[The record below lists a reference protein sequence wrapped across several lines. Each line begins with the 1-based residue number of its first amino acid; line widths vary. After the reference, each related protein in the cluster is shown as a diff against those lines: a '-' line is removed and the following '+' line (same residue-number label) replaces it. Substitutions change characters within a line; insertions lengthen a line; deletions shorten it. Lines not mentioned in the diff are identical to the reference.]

1 MAAETARAFAALER
15 QAQVL
20 MSAFIA
26 AGHEAVSPAVI
37 QPARYFLDVIGE
49 SLRAR
54 TYVFTDPD
62 GDELC
67 LRPDLTVPACRLHLE
82 RDAEARQPA
91 KYCYNGAAFRFQP
104 MGGDSTHPREFRQAG
119 IENFGD
125 AGREAADA
133 ETVALILS
141 SLCAA
146 GLKGEQ
152 LRLGDLGLFRAL
164 LKSVAMP
171 ERWRQLLMHRFWRP
185 EAFRAELKRLVSGT
199 GQMLDPKRRAFV
211 ATLDATDRDAA
222 QAQVATYLDGQGIEL
237 TGSRSLAEIT
247 ESLLWVAADAK
258 AAPLSLATA
267 DLIESYVAIRA
278 PATKAIEALGA
289 IAERAGPEMVRAVGT
304 YQERLKLLAA
314 TGVDLRAA
322 EFSAEFGRNLEYY
335 TGFVFEVVLPKLGR
349 ASPVAGGGRYDRL
362 LKSVGAPRDVPAVG
376 VAVHTERLLAA
387 INGGSSAAGNNGS
400 SAAGN
405 GDAA

>member
-1 MAAETARAFAALER
+1 MVAETARGFAALER
-15 QAQVL
+15 QAQVI

-26 AGHEAVSPAVI
+26 AGHEAVSPAAI

-67 LRPDLTVPACRLHLE
+67 LRPDLTVPTCRLHLE
-82 RDAEARQPA
+82 RDSNARQPA

-104 MGGDSTHPREFRQAG
+104 QGADSTHPREFRQAG
-119 IENFGD
+119 IENYGD
-125 AGREAADA
+125 AAREAADA

-141 SLCAA
+141 ALRAA

-152 LRLGDLGLFRAL
+152 LRVGDLGLFRAL

-185 EAFRAELKRLVSGT
+185 DAFRAELKRLVAGT
-199 GQMLDPKRRAFV
+199 GQSLDPKRRDFI
-211 ATLDATDRDAA
+211 ATLDETDRDAA
-222 QAQVATYLDGQGIEL
+222 QAQVAAYLDQQGIEV

-247 ESLLWVAADAK
+247 ENLLWVAADAK
-258 AAPLSLATA
+258 AAPLPAATA
-267 DLIESYVAIRA
+267 ELIETYVAVRG
-278 PATKAIEALGA
+278 PARDAADTLRKL
-289 IAERAGPEMVRAVGT
+289 AERAGPDMARAVDT
-304 YQERLKLLAA
+304 YAERLKLLAA
-314 TGVDLRAA
+314 IGVDLKHA

-335 TGFVFEVVLPKLGR
+335 TGFVFEVVLPRLGR

-362 LKSVGAPRDVPAVG
+362 LRQVGAPRDVPAVG
-376 VAVHTERLLAA
+376 AAVHTERLLAA
-387 INGGSSAAGNNGS
+387 INGEAA
-400 SAAGN
+400 
-405 GDAA
+405 

>member
-1 MAAETARAFAALER
+1 MVAETTKAFAALER

-26 AGHEAVSPAVI
+26 AGHEAVSPAAI

-67 LRPDLTVPACRLHLE
+67 LRPDLTVPTCRLHLE
-82 RDAEARQPA
+82 RDSNARQPA

-104 MGGDSTHPREFRQAG
+104 QGGNSTHPREFRQAG

-133 ETVALILS
+133 ETVALILAALRS
-141 SLCAA
+141 A

-152 LRLGDLGLFRAL
+152 LRIGDLGLFRAL

-185 EAFRAELKRLVSGT
+185 DAFRAELKRLVSGASAA
-199 GQMLDPKRRAFV
+199 LDPQRRDFI
-211 ATLDATDRDAA
+211 ATLDETDRDAA
-222 QAQVATYLDGQGIEL
+222 QAQVAAYLDAKGIEL

-247 ESLLWVAADAK
+247 ENLLWLAADAK
-258 AAPLSLATA
+258 AAPLPAATA
-267 DLIESYVAIRA
+267 ELIETYVAVRG
-278 PATKAIEALGA
+278 PAREAADTLRKLA
-289 IAERAGPEMVRAVGT
+289 DRAGPDMVRAVDVYG
-304 YQERLKLLAA
+304 ERLKLLAA
-314 TGVDLRAA
+314 TGVDLKHT

-335 TGFVFEVVLPKLGR
+335 TGFVFEVLLPRLGP

-362 LKSVGAPRDVPAVG
+362 LRQVGAPREVPAVG
-376 VAVHTERLLAA
+376 AAIHTERLLAA
-387 INGGSSAAGNNGS
+387 ING
-400 SAAGN
+400 
-405 GDAA
+405 DAA

>member
-1 MAAETARAFAALER
+1 MAAETAKAFAALER

-49 SLRAR
+49 GLRAR

-67 LRPDLTVPACRLHLE
+67 LRPDLTVPTCRLHLE
-82 RDAEARQPA
+82 RDAGAQQPA

-104 MGGDSTHPREFRQAG
+104 QGSDSTHPREFRQAG

-125 AGREAADA
+125 TEREAADA

-141 SLCAA
+141 ALRAA
-146 GLKGEQ
+146 GLQGSQ
-152 LRLGDLGLFRAL
+152 LRIGDLGLFRAL

-185 EAFRAELKRLVSGT
+185 DAFRAELKRLVSGT
-199 GQMLDPKRRAFV
+199 GQALDPKRRDFV
-211 ATLDATDRDAA
+211 ATLDETDREAA
-222 QAQVATYLDGQGIEL
+222 QAQVAAYLDDQGIEL

-258 AAPLSLATA
+258 AAPLSPETAAMIERYVTVGGPALRVTEDLRTLA
-267 DLIESYVAIRA
+267 
-278 PATKAIEALGA
+278 KA
-289 IAERAGPEMVRAVGT
+289 AGPDMTRAVDT
-304 YQERLKLLAA
+304 FAERLKLLSA
-314 TGVDLRAA
+314 TGVDLKTA

-362 LKSVGAPRDVPAVG
+362 LKAVGAPRDIAAVG
-376 VAVHTERLLAA
+376 AAVHTERLLAA
-387 INGGSSAAGNNGS
+387 INGGSGAADNGGR
-400 SAAGN
+400 A
-405 GDAA
+405 